1 MRVKKVVNVQIKNRR
16 ASFDYHLSD
25 NYTAGLELTGPEVH
39 AIRKGR
45 FGFVDS
51 FCYFQN
57 NELYLKGSQVTG
69 IGNDHIERDRK
80 LLLNRK
86 ELNKIQ
92 KAMDK
97 GVTIVPLRLFEIG
110 GWFKLEI
117 AIGRGKKNYDKRD
130 SIKDRDIK
138 RDIDRELKK

>member
-25 NYTAGLELTGPEVH
+25 NYTSGMELTGSEVH

-51 FCYFQN
+51 FCYFLN
-57 NELYLKGSQVTG
+57 NELYLKGSQITG
-69 IGNDHIERDRK
+69 IGKDHVERDRK

-97 GVTIVPLRLFEIG
+97 GVTIVPLRLFEVG

>member
-25 NYTAGLELTGPEVH
+25 TYNSGLELTGPEVH

-51 FCYFQN
+51 FCYFLN
-57 NELYLKGSQVTG
+57 NELYLKGSQISG

-86 ELNKIQ
+86 ELNKLQ